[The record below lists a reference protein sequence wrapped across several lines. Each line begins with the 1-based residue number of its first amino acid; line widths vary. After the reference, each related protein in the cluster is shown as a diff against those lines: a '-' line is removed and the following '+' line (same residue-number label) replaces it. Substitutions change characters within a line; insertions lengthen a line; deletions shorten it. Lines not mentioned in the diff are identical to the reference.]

1 MRHFNPMHT
10 ALRKEPI
17 AHAPGLPVDDVPL
30 CVDLDGTLIRS
41 NLFLESV
48 LLMLKKKPWL
58 LLVLPWWLM
67 SLAFSPKIRSHSKD
81 YLARQIM
88 DRFEPEHLPYE
99 TDFLAWLH
107 VQKAKGRR
115 LWLCTGSH
123 HSLAQRVADH
133 VGIFE
138 GVMGSHVADN
148 FVGEE
153 KAVGLVAA
161 FGENGFDYAGNSHAD
176 VKVWQRSRKV
186 LFVNVSE
193 MLAAKWSRV
202 SAKAPEIRFGHDG
215 VRARDVWRSIRP
227 HQWVKNILV
236 FVPLITAQHW
246 NDLSGIGL
254 TMLAFVAFSLCASS
268 VYLFN
273 DLLDLNA
280 DRQHPKKRHR
290 PLASG
295 ALPLDM
301 GGILSGLLLIAAA
314 GVAMA
319 VGWRFFGCLA
329 GYWALTMAYS
339 LHVKQMMVLDV
350 IALAVLYTARIV
362 AGAMAV
368 AVPLSFWLFLFSVFF
383 FLSLALVK
391 RYAELDHLQRNKA
404 LDASGRGYRLEDLP
418 LLHSI
423 GTACGMMAVLVLGLY
438 INAPEV
444 KVLYQHPKAIWALC
458 LLLLY
463 WTVRVWLLAHRGQ
476 MKMDPVVFALED
488 KTSRVIA
495 VLGVAALMVAL

>member
-1 MRHFNPMHT
+1 MANGSSPP
-10 ALRKEPI
+10 L
-17 AHAPGLPVDDVPL
+17 DDVPL

-41 NLFLESV
+41 NLFFES
-48 LLMLKKKPWL
+48 LLLVLKKKPWL
-58 LLVLPWWLM
+58 LLMLPWWLI
-67 SLAFSPKIRSHSKD
+67 SCALSTKIRSHSKD
-81 YLARQIM
+81 YLARQIVGQ
-88 DRFEPEHLPYE
+88 FEPEHLPYE

-107 VQKAKGRR
+107 VQRAMGRR

-123 HSLAQRVADH
+123 YLLAQRVADH

-138 GVMGSHVADN
+138 GVMGSHVANN

-153 KAVGLVAA
+153 KAFGLIAA

-176 VKVWQRSRKV
+176 LRVWLRSRKV
-186 LFVNVSE
+186 FFVNVNES
-193 MLAAKWSRV
+193 LVAKWGRV
-202 SAKAPEIRFGHDG
+202 GKSPPEISFGRNG
-215 VRARDVWRSIRP
+215 VRVKDLWRSMRP

-246 NDLSGIGL
+246 VDPSGIGM
-254 TMLAFVAFSLCASS
+254 TVLAFVAFSLCSSS

-295 ALPLDM
+295 ALPLDL
-301 GGILSGLLLIAAA
+301 GGFLSVVLLAAA
-314 GVAMA
+314 VGVAMA
-319 VGWRFFGCLA
+319 VGSRFFWCLTA
-329 GYWALTMAYS
+329 YWAITMAYS
-339 LHVKQMMVLDV
+339 LRFKQMMVLDV
-350 IALAVLYTARIV
+350 ITLAILYTARIV
-362 AGAMAV
+362 AGAMAI
-368 AVPLSFWLFLFSVFF
+368 AVPLSFWLLLFSVFF

-391 RYAELDHLQRNKA
+391 RYAELDNLQRSKA

-444 KVLYQHPKAIWALC
+444 KVLYQNPKAIWVLC
-458 LLLLY
+458 LLLLH
-463 WTVRVWLLAHRGQ
+463 WTVRVWILAHRGQ

-488 KTSRVIA
+488 KTSQVIA